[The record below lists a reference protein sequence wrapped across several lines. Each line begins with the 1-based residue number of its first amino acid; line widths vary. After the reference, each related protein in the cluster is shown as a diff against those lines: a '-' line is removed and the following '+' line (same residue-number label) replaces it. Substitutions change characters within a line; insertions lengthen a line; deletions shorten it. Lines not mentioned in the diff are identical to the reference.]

1 MVICWSTHNNAINER
16 KKMKFEYESKSKEYD
31 ASGAAYATKVV
42 LRNRDGAYVPVF
54 LPVDKIDLSN
64 TELLTEALEVIYQ
77 ENFPQR
83 AENEK
88 FNELDEKIKE
98 YEALNKKATDTIAKM
113 EEQIKKQQDASNAAQ
128 ETLMSII
135 EKLNEKKLLSDEDLT
150 DNKEKG

>member
-1 MVICWSTHNNAINER
+1 
-16 KKMKFEYESKSKEYD
+16 MKFEYESKSKEYD
-31 ASGAAYATKVV
+31 ASGAASATKVI

-54 LPVDKIDLSN
+54 LPIDKIDLSN
-64 TELLTEALEVIYQ
+64 TELLELALEVIYQ

-88 FNELDEKIKE
+88 FNELDKKIKE

-113 EEQIKKQQDASNAAQ
+113 EEQIKKQQDASNTAQ

-150 DNKEKG
+150 DNKE

>member
-1 MVICWSTHNNAINER
+1 
-16 KKMKFEYESKSKEYD
+16 MKFEYESKSKEYD
-31 ASGAAYATKVV
+31 ASGAAFATKVV

-64 TELLTEALEVIYQ
+64 TELLELALEVIYQ

-88 FNELDEKIKE
+88 FNELDKKIKE
-98 YEALNKKATDTIAKM
+98 YEALSRKATETIAKM
-113 EEQIKKQQDASNAAQ
+113 EAQMTKQKETSSTAQ
-128 ETLMSII
+128 LTLINFI
-135 EKLNEKKLLSDEDLT
+135 QKLHEKKVLTDEDLT